1 MAGRKRG
8 KMLAFLIGWESA
20 TIYFFQP
27 IATQWQINHQIRNLF
42 ESYS

>member
-1 MAGRKRG
+1 MRVNTKTAMAGRKRG

-27 IATQWQINHQIRNLF
+27 IATQ
-42 ESYS
+42 